1 MDIEVVCSPNQKQT
15 SACFSVPQIM
25 LPFVQSDVLP
35 MEDVDVDP
43 MDNDDASS
51 GDESESSDEILSTNE
66 DDDGVDYVKMW
77 EENAVEQTI
86 FQIQEFDESKILEEI
101 KFLAFDEDKRIFSKV
116 EKEILQKLGVEEEI
130 KNLIFSGKLV
140 QKILEKRPQDTNFES
155 SHNKNLKLKSRA
167 RSDNQNDTPMK
178 DISTVATKLQRK
190 DISTEAIKFKQK
202 DISDE
207 TPKFQ
212 QKDISKTPIEKMDVS
227 SSDNL
232 KTTVDNSS
240 GSMVKVT
247 FGGQQ
252 VQPETFEM
260 SPEPEDDSS
269 IRDILADIQVSFFH
283 LILYSRLTVLYK
295 HAGLHHIIWLS
306 SLPLH

>member
-1 MDIEVVCSPNQKQT
+1 MI
-15 SACFSVPQIM
+15 I
-25 LPFVQSDVLP
+25 
-35 MEDVDVDP
+35 
-43 MDNDDASS
+43 
-51 GDESESSDEILSTNE
+51 
-66 DDDGVDYVKMW
+66 
-77 EENAVEQTI
+77 
-86 FQIQEFDESKILEEI
+86 QIQEFDESKILEEI
-101 KFLAFDEDKRIFSKV
+101 KFLAFDDDKRIFSKV

-232 KTTVDNSS
+232 KTTFDNTIKTVDNSR
-240 GSMVKVT
+240 GNLVKVT

-295 HAGLHHIIWLS
+295 HAGLHHIIRLS